1 MPWTS
6 VSPQCLPDLCVN
18 VHAGVGGGLVD
29 ESLVPCVAE
38 QLDLAAAL
46 SELAAMYVARHQ
58 SWQVLEDHSMSMA
71 VRGRHF

>member
-1 MPWTS
+1 MT
-6 VSPQCLPDLCVN
+6 PQCLPDLCVN

-29 ESLVPCVAE
+29 ESFVPCVAE

-58 SWQVLEDHSMSMA
+58 SLQVLEDHSMSMA
-71 VRGRHF
+71 VRGRHL